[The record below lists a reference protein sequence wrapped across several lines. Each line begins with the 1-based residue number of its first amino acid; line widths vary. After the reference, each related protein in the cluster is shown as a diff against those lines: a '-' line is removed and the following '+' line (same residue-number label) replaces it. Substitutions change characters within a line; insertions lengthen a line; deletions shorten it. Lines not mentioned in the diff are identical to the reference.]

1 MIISNTIIT
10 VTSDAVRSS
19 SHLSSSSSGITDRLA
34 NHFIYLQLQIAQ
46 DLFTTLDVRDRW
58 HLLYWKHYEG
68 SDVL

>member
-19 SHLSSSSSGITDRLA
+19 SHLSSSSSGVTDRLA

-46 DLFTTLDVRDRW
+46 DLFTIHDVTETDGSYYIENEGLDVI
-58 HLLYWKHYEG
+58 
-68 SDVL
+68 